1 MGEFT
6 WVIFDAL
13 ALVIL
18 ITAVARSAHSGFV
31 KGILGLVSTA
41 LSAVAAFW
49 LSASIAGFIYE
60 RFLRTVIVS
69 AIYTRL
75 TEQAQEGAGGL
86 LALLL
91 AGIIIAAAG
100 AIDPADFSGALP
112 ALEGAIDAAVAPP
125 IITLLRVV
133 FTVLLFIIF
142 LLVSRRVVSVFRAIN
157 RIPLV
162 GPVNSALGGLLGV
175 GWAALILWGLAL
187 LGSFYIAVSSGGGGI
202 INSGSLGGG
211 YLFSFFFRMIGST

>member
-18 ITAVARSAHSGFV
+18 IIAVARCADSGFV
-31 KGILGLVSTA
+31 KGILGLVSAA
-41 LSAVAAFW
+41 LSAVVAFW
-49 LSASIAGFIYE
+49 LSGPLAEFIYE

-112 ALEGAIDAAVAPP
+112 ALEDAIGAAVAPP
-125 IITLLRVV
+125 IIMLLRVI
-133 FTVLLFIIF
+133 FTVLLFIII
-142 LLVSRRVVSVFRAIN
+142 LLISRRIVSVFRVVN

-187 LGSFYIAVSSGGGGI
+187 LGSFYIAISSGGNAI
-202 INSGSLGGG
+202 INAGSLGGG
-211 YLFSFFFRMIGST
+211 YLFSFFFRMVGST